1 MDNQMNIQMNIQSI
15 LSGIKE
21 MYFDSTTVNLR
32 LLFISIIVVIVALI
46 LFEKKYRIVGSVT
59 FLIGFYSI
67 TRSVTLVLTELHII
81 ETIPV
86 ILQKIFL
93 LG

>member
-1 MDNQMNIQMNIQSI
+1 MNIQSI

-67 TRSVTLVLTELHII
+67 IRSVTLVLTELHII

>member
-1 MDNQMNIQMNIQSI
+1 MDKQMNIQSI

-32 LLFISIIVVIVALI
+32 LLFVSIIVVIVALI

-67 TRSVTLVLTELHII
+67 IRSVTLVFTELHII

>member
-1 MDNQMNIQMNIQSI
+1 MNIQSI

>member
-1 MDNQMNIQMNIQSI
+1 MDNQMNIQSI

-67 TRSVTLVLTELHII
+67 TRSVTLVFTELHII

>member
-1 MDNQMNIQMNIQSI
+1 MDNQMNIQSI

-67 TRSVTLVLTELHII
+67 IRSVTLVLTELHII